1 MLSVW
6 ESCLFLKVL
15 RSDQRW
21 HDLHFSGSS
30 SLGSLKQSGIECVK
44 NANPFACSLLVNGSG
59 DYRGKAHS
67 YAATRCAAF
76 CLADSRPGRCAR
88 EN

>member
-1 MLSVW
+1 M
-6 ESCLFLKVL
+6 FLKVL
-15 RSDQRW
+15 RFDQRW

-30 SLGSLKQSGIECVK
+30 SLGSLKQSGVRVRQQCES
-44 NANPFACSLLVNGSG
+44 FACSWSCMVAG
-59 DYRGKAHS
+59 DYGGKAHS

-76 CLADSRPGRCAR
+76 CLADSSPGGYAR